1 MTAIIEA
8 QNVGFAYAG
17 SSDRVLA
24 DLSFEVSKG
33 QFVILTGPTGSG
45 KTTLLRM
52 LQGLIPHFHRGTL
65 TGEILVDGINT
76 LQSSIASNAR
86 RVGYIFQNPELQVI
100 GTTVER
106 DIAFGLENLAIEP
119 IVIKNAVQNV
129 LEALSLDQLSDR
141 HPSQLSGGELRLV
154 SLASILVM
162 QPKILLLD
170 EATTYLDAV
179 NVEKLMDVLRN
190 LKKKGFT
197 IVYSGHNLVQTLPLA
212 DLIWVIND
220 GQIAHAGPPEEVLT
234 SRDAAKLVLVPQLV
248 QCFLRLRSQLPERH
262 IPIPKSVSNAL
273 RWLEK
278 NSIA

>member
-17 SSDRVLA
+17 SSDRVVT

-52 LQGLIPHFHRGTL
+52 LQGLIPHFHKGTL
-65 TGEILVDGINT
+65 TGEIFVDGINT

-100 GTTVER
+100 GTTIER

-119 IVIKNAVQNV
+119 IVIKNAVQDV
-129 LEALSLDQLSDR
+129 LRALSLDQLSDR
-141 HPSQLSGGELRLV
+141 HPSKLSGGELRLV

-170 EATTYLDAV
+170 EATTYLDAA
-179 NVEKLMDVLRN
+179 NVEKLIDILQN
-190 LKKKGFT
+190 LKQKGFT
-197 IVYSGHNLVQTLPLA
+197 IIYSGHNLVQTLPLA

-220 GQIAHAGPPEEVLT
+220 GQLAHVGLPEEVLT
-234 SRDAAKLVLVPQLV
+234 TQDAAKLVLVPHLV
-248 QCFLRLRSQLPERH
+248 QCFLRLRDLLPEHH
-262 IPIPKSVSNAL
+262 IPIPRSVSSAL

-278 NSIA
+278 NNLA